1 MSVLLQLAVALGLGL
16 LVGLQ
21 REKVGDH
28 LAGIRTFPLISLLG
42 ALSALLVPL
51 AGQWILAA
59 ALGGV
64 AALMAISNVPTS
76 QTAREEM
83 GLTTEIAA
91 LVLFCVGALVVHGE
105 MAVAAVSAGTVAAL
119 LHWKPTLHALAQQM
133 EAEELRAI
141 VRLAL
146 IGLVVLPILPN
157 QTYGPYDVLNPFE
170 IWLMVVLI
178 VGISLAAYL
187 AYRVFG
193 QNAGTWM
200 SGFFGGLISST
211 AVTVAYARNAKSN
224 PQVAASAALAVCIAS
239 VVVFSRVLIEIFAV
253 ARQHFWSL
261 ALPILV
267 AAAWMALLVGVQS
280 IVDKGPKAESESPDV
295 PSNLGIAITFGL
307 LYAGVL
313 FLAAAVKNH
322 FGEGALFAVAAV
334 SGLTDMDAIT
344 LSTAKLVDAGQV
356 STGSGWR
363 LILTAVASN
372 LVFKGAAVVALGPP
386 AMRSRIAILFG
397 ATLLGL
403 AVIAW
408 VWPA

>member
-1 MSVLLQLAVALGLGL
+1 MSVLLQLATALGLGL

-51 AGQWILAA
+51 TGAWVLGA

-64 AALMAISNVPTS
+64 AALMVVANVPTP
-76 QTAREEM
+76 QTPREEM

-91 LVLFCVGALVVHGE
+91 LVLFCVGVLVVYGE

-119 LHWKPTLHALAQQM
+119 LHWKPTLHRLVREM
-133 EAEELRAI
+133 EAEELRAV

-146 IGLVVLPILPN
+146 IGLVVLPALPN
-157 QTYGPYDVLNPFE
+157 RTYGPYDVLNPFE

-187 AYRVFG
+187 AYRIFG

-211 AVTVAYARNAKSN
+211 AVTVAYARNAKKN
-224 PQVAASAALAVCIAS
+224 PQVAASAALAVGIAS
-239 VVVFSRVLIEIFAV
+239 VVVFSRVLIEIFAA

-267 AAAWMALLVGVQS
+267 AAAWMALLVVIQWL
-280 IVDKGPKAESESPDV
+280 VDKGPRAESESPDV
-295 PSNLGIAITFGL
+295 PSNLGVAITFGL

-313 FLAAAVKNH
+313 FLAAAVKTH
-322 FGEGALFAVAAV
+322 FGERGLYAVAAV

-344 LSTAKLVDAGQV
+344 LSTAKLVDAGKV
-356 STGSGWR
+356 SADSAWR
-363 LILTAVASN
+363 LILTAVGSN
-372 LVFKGAAVVALGPP
+372 LVFKGVAVAALGPR
-386 AMRSRIAILFG
+386 AMRLRIVALFG

-403 AVIAW
+403 VGIAW
-408 VWPA
+408 FWPA